1 MTTHTIG
8 AGRRARRA
16 WRRAR
21 FLAGRLAVVRGADW
35 RYLAEGQGALLWA
48 RAEVR
53 RRPEGELTA
62 RGPRRALAGAAQ
74 ATPAERALARRL
86 ALGVLRAATYGVF
99 RPLCLVRAVAINR
112 LMERHGLRGSEVRV
126 GVRWVGGKFEAHA
139 WVEYAGDVLGDEE
152 RHVRGFAELEELR
165 MLGPRP

>member
-1 MTTHTIG
+1 MG

-16 WRRAR
+16 WRRVR

-62 RGPRRALAGAAQ
+62 RGPRPPAASVQ
-74 ATPAERALARRL
+74 VTEAERALARRL

-126 GVRWVGGKFEAHA
+126 GVRWAEGQFQAHA
-139 WVEYAGDVLGDEE
+139 WVEYAGEVLGDEE

-165 MLGPRP
+165 LAEPRA